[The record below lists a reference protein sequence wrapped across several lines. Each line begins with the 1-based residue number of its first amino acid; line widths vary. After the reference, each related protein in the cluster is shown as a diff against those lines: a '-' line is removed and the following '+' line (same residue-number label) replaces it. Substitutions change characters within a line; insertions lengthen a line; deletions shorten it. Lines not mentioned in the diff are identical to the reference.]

1 MLYNNIKSICGPKG
15 ISISKLERDLE
26 FPRSSIC
33 KWNEIEPGVIKV
45 KKVADYLNITID
57 SLLNIDADAQGKEQ
71 NSENHFN

>member
-1 MLYNNIKSICGPKG
+1 MIFAEKGGESLLYDNIKMVCGPKR

-33 KWNEIEPGVIKV
+33 KWNEIEPGIIKV

-57 SLLNIDADAQGKEQ
+57 TLLNIDTQ
-71 NSENHFN
+71 ENE